1 MYKGVDAV
9 NLLNKMMDAIDYM
22 EMKMEEELDIEAIA
36 KVACC
41 SPFHFQ
47 RMFHMLT
54 GFTVAEYV
62 RNRKLTLAAQE
73 LAISPNIKVIDVA
86 LKYGYNSPESF
97 AKAFRKAHGITPSAA
112 RQPGVNLKAFPCIS
126 FHLSLKGDKDMD
138 YRIVKKDE
146 FKVIGKVLNVS
157 TKDGENLRKIPEFWE
172 RCNSDG
178 TNEKICSIDNR
189 QNMLGIC
196 MDFEHDKEEFSYM
209 IAIED
214 VNNSKDT
221 GFETRKIPASTW
233 AIFTSVGPMPHSI
246 QKVWERIFQ
255 EWFPATGF
263 EHADAPEL
271 EVYLPGDASAQ
282 DYKCEVWIPIIKK

>member
-1 MYKGVDAV
+1 MHKGVDEMES
-9 NLLNKMMDAIDYM
+9 LNKMMDAINYM
-22 EMKMEEELDIEAIA
+22 EMKMEEKFDIKDVA
-36 KVACC
+36 KVAC
-41 SPFHFQ
+41 SSTFHFQ

-54 GFTVAEYV
+54 GFTVAEYI

-73 LAISPNIKVIDVA
+73 LSILSNIRVIDVA

-97 AKAFRKAHGITPSAA
+97 AKAFRKAHGIQPSAV
-112 RQPGVNLKAFPCIS
+112 RQSGVNLKAFPRIS
-126 FHLSLKGDKDMD
+126 FHLSLKGEKEMD
-138 YRIVKKDE
+138 YRIIQKDA
-146 FKVIGKVLNVS
+146 FKVIGKVIKVS
-157 TKDGENLRKIPEFWE
+157 TNGGENLRKIPEFWAQ
-172 RCNSDG
+172 CNSNG
-178 TNEKICSIDNR
+178 TCEKICSIDKR

-196 MDFEHDKEEFSYM
+196 MDFEHDKEQFSYM

-214 VNNSKDT
+214 VNDSKDF
-221 GFETRKIPASTW
+221 GFEKREIPAATW
-233 AIFTSVGPMPHSI
+233 AIFTSVGPMPHAI

-271 EVYLPGDASAQ
+271 EVYPPGDPSAQ

>member
-1 MYKGVDAV
+1 
-9 NLLNKMMDAIDYM
+9 
-22 EMKMEEELDIEAIA
+22 
-36 KVACC
+36 
-41 SPFHFQ
+41 
-47 RMFHMLT
+47 
-54 GFTVAEYV
+54 
-62 RNRKLTLAAQE
+62 
-73 LAISPNIKVIDVA
+73 
-86 LKYGYNSPESF
+86 
-97 AKAFRKAHGITPSAA
+97 
-112 RQPGVNLKAFPCIS
+112 
-126 FHLSLKGDKDMD
+126 LKGDKDMD

-221 GFETRKIPASTW
+221 CFEIREIPASTW

-271 EVYLPGDASAQ
+271 EVYLPGDASTQ